1 MTEDVA
7 DLTALVHL
15 DEASIL
21 AALAARFRK
30 KAIYTSTGSILVAI
44 NPFEALPAL
53 YSAGLK
59 SAYIEHGD
67 RVMAGEKREKLPP
80 HVYAVA
86 DKAFRDVLRQ
96 AANQSILVSG
106 ESGAGKTETTKIIMN
121 YLASVSS
128 ATTHSDNVVE
138 RENVRNRV
146 LESNP
151 ILEAFGN
158 ARTNRNNNSSR
169 FGKFIRL
176 GFDRSGSLLGASIST
191 YLLERVRLVSQSIGE
206 RNYHIFYELLRGAS
220 SDELHAL
227 GLTHVEDY
235 KYLNS
240 SQCYDRRDGVD
251 DSEQF
256 AKTRHAMTTIGMP
269 ADEQWSVLQVVAA
282 ILNLGNLEFVKTAG
296 GGDTFGHSVNMDV
309 LCGLLGISVER
320 LQAGLCTRTI
330 RAGGETI
337 TVHLEPSQ
345 ALGAKDV
352 VAKALYGQLFEW
364 VVDRI
369 NESMAYED
377 TSRPVDHSHSFI
389 GIVDIFGF
397 EIFPTNSL
405 EQLCI
410 NYANEKLQ
418 QLFSTYVFAME
429 QEEYASQGIP
439 WTFVEYPNNDLVV
452 MLFEAKRGL
461 FRLLDEQCMLP
472 RGGDGPFAK
481 SLYDLLGKHPRFA
494 ASKLQQG
501 SSQFSVLHYAGTVAY
516 VTDGF
521 CDKNKDHVHDEAI
534 AMLSASTNA
543 YVASL
548 FESYQVLSML
558 PPSRLNNDGDD
569 KPRRSSGI
577 MGATVA
583 MKFKQQL
590 TDLLGVLNATSPHF
604 VRCIKPNDVL
614 QPSTMDAPRVAEQLQ
629 CSGVLE
635 AVKISRL
642 GYPVRFPH
650 DAFQTEFRSLAPGQ
664 RSIHAMVNTLVA
676 KFALPTDKPP
686 FQIGSSKVF
695 VVQAAFDV
703 LQRERVRALH
713 TSAVTLQ
720 AFARMILA
728 RTRYRRQQA
737 SGRTIQSAVRLWC
750 FRRQRSAAAVVL
762 QSCYR
767 RHRAQRKLRQLRVA
781 KAQAIVAA
789 KAKADAA
796 AKAAAAAE
804 AARRHAAAA
813 VEAER
818 VAAQAKAIAD
828 DAYRALNSPVNSP
841 ARPLVRPFASPVH
854 APPPKAFY
862 PEVIGDDDDASE
874 TDSEVAVSLVN
885 KYEITWGSGMLGL
898 YFGRDHDSGLP
909 VVQRIHANLSGCNTI
924 SLVAVEDVLVS
935 VGTKRIV
942 AHASLHQ
949 TLAYMNEIAKPVTL
963 VFQRR
968 GHTPAHELE
977 ANEYEVL
984 WGYNE
989 PLNLHFKLHRQRHF
1003 PYVSTVLSPHMP
1015 NEPLMVCK
1023 GDLLSHVNEISTYMK
1038 SQKEI
1043 NALLSE
1049 QPKPCVL
1056 RFRMP
1061 DDDAVTE
1068 SRVSVASSSSSIAS
1082 SGRRS
1087 SVIALNLHK
1096 QTPNEAAYNITWTDE
1111 DGPLGLVVTPLL
1123 NYYIEVIK
1131 VKDEGAAYA
1140 ARQRGRVAAGDMLI
1154 AINQQDISSMGFQHA
1169 MHVLKSSP
1177 KPLVLTLQRSK
1188 SSSSTGRSSLPGQLA

>member
-21 AALAARFRK
+21 AALAVRFQK

-53 YSAGLK
+53 YSAALK
-59 SAYIEHGD
+59 ASYIEHGD

-86 DKAFRDVLRQ
+86 DKAFRDLLRQ
-96 AANQSILVSG
+96 TADQSVLVSG

-128 ATTHSDNVVE
+128 ATTNDTHIPE

-206 RNYHIFYELLRGAS
+206 RNYHIFYELLRGATP
-220 SDELHAL
+220 DELAAL
-227 GLTHVEDY
+227 RLTRIEDY
-235 KYLNS
+235 KYLNQT
-240 SQCYDRRDGVD
+240 QCVDRKDGVD
-251 DSEQF
+251 DGDQYT
-256 AKTRHAMTTIGMP
+256 KTRHAMTTIGM
-269 ADEQWSVLQVVAA
+269 ADDEQWSVLQVVAA
-282 ILNLGNLEFVKTAG
+282 ILHLGNLEFVPAAG
-296 GGDTFGHSVNMDV
+296 GGATFGQSVDLV
-309 LCGLLGISVER
+309 TLCGLLGVSRDR
-320 LQAGLCTRTI
+320 LQSGLCTRKI

-337 TVHLEPSQ
+337 TVPLEPSQ

-352 VAKALYGQLFEW
+352 VGKALYAQLFEW
-364 VVDRI
+364 LVDRI

-377 TSRPVDHSHSFI
+377 TSRPIDPTTSHASFI

-418 QLFSTYVFAME
+418 QLFSQFVFAME
-429 QEEYASQGIP
+429 QDEYASQGIP
-439 WTFVEYPNNDLVV
+439 WTFVEYPNNDL
-452 MLFEAKRGL
+452 
-461 FRLLDEQCMLP
+461 QCMLP
-472 RGGDGPFAK
+472 KGGDGPFAK

-516 VTDGF
+516 ITDGF

-534 AMLSASTNA
+534 DMLSASTNSF
-543 YVASL
+543 VATL

-558 PPSRLNNDGDD
+558 PPSRLNNDSDD

-604 VRCIKPNDVL
+604 VRCIKPNDDL
-614 QPSTMDAPRVAEQLQ
+614 QPSTLDEPRVREQLQ
-629 CSGVLE
+629 CSGILE

-642 GYPVRFPH
+642 GYAVRFPH
-650 DAFQTEFRSLAPGQ
+650 EAFQTEFRPLAPGP
-664 RSIHAMVNTLVA
+664 RSVHAMLETLLA
-676 KFALPTDKPP
+676 KYALPTDKPP
-686 FQIGSSKVF
+686 FQLGTSKVF

-703 LQRERVRALH
+703 LQRERVLALH
-713 TSAVTLQ
+713 RRVVTLQ
-720 AFARMILA
+720 AFARMVLA
-728 RTRYRRQQA
+728 RTRFRRQQA
-737 SGRTIQSAVRLWC
+737 SVRTIQSAVRLWR
-750 FRRQRSAAAVVL
+750 FRRQRRAAAVVL
-762 QSCYR
+762 QGSYR
-767 RHRAQRKLRQLRVA
+767 RHRAQQLLRTLRVA
-781 KAQAIVAA
+781 KAQAMAAAA

-796 AKAAAAAE
+796 AKAKAVAE
-804 AARRHAAAA
+804 AARRHTAAAA
-813 VEAER
+813 EAER

-841 ARPLVRPFASPVH
+841 VRPLVRPFVSPVH
-854 APPPKAFY
+854 APPPPPFY
-862 PEVIGDDDDASE
+862 PEVIGDEDDDASE
-874 TDSEVAVSLVN
+874 SETESEVAVSLAN
-885 KYEITWGSGMLGL
+885 KYEITWPAGMLGL
-898 YFGRDHDSGLP
+898 YFGRDLESGLP
-909 VVQRIHANLSGCNTI
+909 VVQRVHANLSGCSTI
-924 SLVAVEDVLVS
+924 SHVAVEDVLVS
-935 VGTKRIV
+935 VGTKPIV
-942 AHASLHQ
+942 PHASLHQ
-949 TLAYMNEIAKPVTL
+949 TLAYMHEIAKPVTL

-968 GHTPAHELE
+968 GHTPAHQLE

-989 PLNLHFKLHRQRHF
+989 PLNLHFKLHRQRHL
-1003 PYVSTVLSPHMP
+1003 PYVSTILSSPMP

-1023 GDLLSHVNEISTYMK
+1023 GDLLTHVNAISTYMK

-1068 SRVSVASSSSSIAS
+1068 SRVSTAS

-1096 QTPNEAAYNITWTDE
+1096 LTPNDEAYNITWTDE

-1123 NYYIEVIK
+1123 NYYIEVVK
-1131 VKDEGAAYA
+1131 VKDEGAAHA
-1140 ARQRGRVAAGDMLI
+1140 MRQRGRVTAGDMLI

-1188 SSSSTGRSSLPGQLA
+1188 SSSSSAGRSSLPGQLA